1 MKTNTKL
8 KNLFATSGSVAQ
20 ETIIEAMI
28 CQKIAQ
34 DRPDAICKIRT
45 LSTKEKANIE
55 REILVGLESLANSLK
70 INLASLIKEE
80 NLKLLRM
87 ATSYHIVT
95 ALCAVHE
102 RFVKNTL
109 FDPDSIVDM
118 YFHDSIYKLRN
129 AYTLPWDE
137 VKNELIYIRHY
148 LKKGGNTIPD
158 EIIEEEFTFISSE
171 NLKRNELDPL
181 VIASELYLH
190 ERFIDC
196 YINKYKHSF
205 NLDKKEDAKIIK
217 RINTFLKKN
226 KTNAKMIQ
234 TIVGGLYI
242 K

>member
-1 MKTNTKL
+1 MKTNTTL

-20 ETIIEAMI
+20 ETLIEAMI

-70 INLASLIKEE
+70 INLASLIEEE

-87 ATSYHIVT
+87 ATSYDIVK
-95 ALCAVHE
+95 ALYAVHE
-102 RFVKNTL
+102 RFVKDTL
-109 FDPDSIVDM
+109 FDPEKIVEM
-118 YFHDSIYKLRN
+118 YFNDLIYKLRN
-129 AYTLPWDE
+129 VYNLPWDK

-148 LKKGGNTIPD
+148 LKKGENTVPD
-158 EIIEEEFTFISSE
+158 ETIEEVFSVISSAKK
-171 NLKRNELDPL
+171 NDSDILN
-181 VIASELYLH
+181 IASELYLH

-205 NLDKKEDAKIIK
+205 NPGKKEDAKIIK

-226 KTNAKMIQ
+226 KTNAEMIQ
-234 TIVGGLYI
+234 TIIDGLYI